1 MTSKTNSAVVGV
13 FENRHDADQAV
24 ADLRAAG
31 FTSAQIGV
39 VGHNKDGWA
48 TDKTH
53 GNKAEEGALIGAGVG
68 AGVGG
73 LVGLGILA
81 GLIPAIGPVI
91 AGGALAALLANA
103 AGGAAIAGLV
113 GTLVGLGLPEEDAK
127 YYDDEFRAG
136 RTVVTVNAEG
146 RHGDAFA
153 IIRRNNGYNR
163 DIGSATG
170 RLATPAV

>member
-1 MTSKTNSAVVGV
+1 MTDNTNRSTVVGV

-24 ADLRAAG
+24 ADLRDAG
-31 FTSAQIGV
+31 FTNSQIGV
-39 VGHNKDGWA
+39 AGHNADGWA
-48 TDKTH
+48 DNRGT
-53 GNKAEEGALIGAGVG
+53 KAEEGALIGAAVG
-68 AGVGG
+68 AGAGG

-113 GTLVGLGLPEEDAK
+113 GTMVGLGIPEEDARF
-127 YYDDEFRAG
+127 YDEEFRSG
-136 RTVVTVNAEG
+136 RTVVTVRTDG
-146 RHGDAFA
+146 RFGDAFA
-153 IIRRNNGYNR
+153 IIRRNHGYNR
-163 DIGSATG
+163 DIGSASD